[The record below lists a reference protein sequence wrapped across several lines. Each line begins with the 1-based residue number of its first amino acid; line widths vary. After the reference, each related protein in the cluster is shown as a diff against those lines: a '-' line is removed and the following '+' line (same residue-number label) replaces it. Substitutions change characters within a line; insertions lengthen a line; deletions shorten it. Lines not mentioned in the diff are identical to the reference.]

1 MRSFIQILED
11 EKKNRNI
18 LEINMTKIFSD
29 PNNKPKG
36 LTFDDLGEL
45 IFDVMQI
52 KPEECLSF
60 DYNTGRYDSRQIKF
74 KPDVSIDKYVS
85 KDPITFKDHLIS
97 TRKQLNNITRVTFR
111 NVPLNV
117 PDEEIINLCLCYG
130 TPIDNKVSYEVLTN
144 AKNRGQTGSTRY
156 VDMEFEKD
164 MIMENYY
171 WMEGPMEGT
180 RGGGCWFFTMV
191 RSLNAAIVS
200 EMVLMD
206 VLLREMERSALT

>member
-1 MRSFIQILED
+1 MVDRGIHNSISI
-11 EKKNRNI
+11 
-18 LEINMTKIFSD
+18 
-29 PNNKPKG
+29 
-36 LTFDDLGEL
+36 
-45 IFDVMQI
+45 
-52 KPEECLSF
+52 
-60 DYNTGRYDSRQIKF
+60 F

-97 TRKQLNNITRVTFR
+97 TRKQLNNITRVTFK

-156 VDMEFEKD
+156 VDIEFEKD

-171 WMEGPMEGT
+171 WMEGPMQGDQG
-180 RGGGCWFFTMV
+180 RRVLVLHNGQISQCSHCLRNGANGCPAQGNGKICFDMKTPRAKMNLYMN
-191 RSLNAAIVS
+191 SQ
-200 EMVLMD
+200 D
-206 VLLREMERSALT
+206 